1 MTISHK
7 KQLKKSRTKV
17 ITIDKQIISLFNKR
31 FLYTKRIQILK
42 RYLRLPI
49 SQKNREAELINQYS
63 SLARAKK
70 LPSDFIRDLF
80 KIVFRYSKK
89 TGIIKRWKKNQ

>member
-7 KQLKKSRTKV
+7 KQLTKLRTRIIK
-17 ITIDKQIISLFNKR
+17 IDKQIIGLFNKR

-42 RYLRLPI
+42 RYLKLPI
-49 SQKNREAELINQYS
+49 FQKNRENGLINQYS
-63 SLARAKK
+63 SLARARKF
-70 LPSDFIRDLF
+70 PTGFIKDLF

-89 TGIIKRWKKNQ
+89 TGIIERWKKN